1 MQANVGAATIQF
13 VYTLLDKYTVDF
25 KVRTQGLSQLVSD
38 NKAEFVWNY
47 NVREAEKD
55 VLRSRHIQS
64 LFMLSITI
72 KVMIMIRE
80 VIWMKPKKILT
91 GSV

>member
-38 NKAEFVWNY
+38 NKADFVWNY
-47 NVREAEKD
+47 NVREAEKG
-55 VLRSRHIQS
+55 RSQEQTHTE
-64 LFMLSITI
+64 FVYAFNNY
-72 KVMIMIRE
+72 KAMIMIPE
-80 VIWMKPKKILT
+80 AKWMKPKKTLT
-91 GSV
+91 GLV